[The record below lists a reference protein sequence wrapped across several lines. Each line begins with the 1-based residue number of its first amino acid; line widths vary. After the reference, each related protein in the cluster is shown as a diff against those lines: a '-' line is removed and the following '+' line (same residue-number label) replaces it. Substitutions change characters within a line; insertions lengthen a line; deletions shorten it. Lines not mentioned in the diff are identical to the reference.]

1 MLSANIVLFTAL
13 AYVALL
19 FLVAFVSDMKSRKG
33 WLGLVHSPIVYTLS
47 ISVYCTSWTFYGAVG
62 SAARSGLEF
71 ATIYLGPTLVFVGWW
86 FLLRKLVRIGR
97 IHRTSSIGDL
107 ISSRYGKSTSLAVLV
122 TLIAVIGTTPYIALQ
137 LKAVTASF
145 QVVAEAT
152 HTSLLGIPTGEIDI
166 RTGFWVAVGMAVF
179 TILFGTR
186 NIDANEHHHGVVAAI
201 ALEALVKLF
210 ALLAVG
216 LYVVFW
222 IAGGVPEVFQMP
234 TTAAVLQGPDTFG
247 TRWVALTFLSAAAI
261 VCLPRQFQ
269 ITVVENADENHLRT
283 AGWLFPL
290 YLFLISLFTLPIAIV
305 GLATLP
311 AGSNP
316 DMFVL
321 TLPMLHGQNALALL
335 VFIGGFSSATSMV
348 IVASIALSIMV
359 SNHIV
364 MPIALRLPRRS
375 AGVSGDVKSL
385 LLISRRISIA
395 MILLLGFA
403 YFVGTARSDA
413 LASMGLIAFAG
424 VAQFLPSMIGGLYWY
439 QASKSGAFVGLLAG
453 VLVWGYTLLL
463 PSFDGGTIIPT
474 SLFQDGPWGVAALRP
489 QALFG
494 AVGVDPL
501 VHSLFWSLGINIALF
516 VLVSLMRDQKPLE
529 RLQATLFI
537 DVFRNPADNEARFI
551 RRSAAIDDLY
561 ILAQRILGTEQ
572 AHRVFRDFARQQ
584 GSRDDLPQPDTEFIA
599 HLERQLAGGI
609 GAASARVMVNQVITG
624 ETISLDELMRLVD
637 ETQQVIEY
645 SQQLEHKSQQLQTTA
660 RQLREANERLRAL
673 DAQKDDFLSQVSHEV
688 RTPMA
693 SIRSF
698 SEILLSGADLTSDQ
712 SKRFLGIIH
721 NETLRLTRLLDEI
734 LDLSHLERGELTW
747 TLQPIDGAAV
757 LARAVE
763 TCQGMAAGV
772 TVEVGIAEEPVEVMG
787 HGDRLA
793 QVFINLISNAIKH
806 NTGPD
811 PRLTIRGAVVDGRFV
826 VDIQD
831 NGPGIAASDRDRIF
845 RKFSRAWSSDRS
857 ATTGAG
863 LGLAIS
869 RAILRRM
876 NATLD
881 LLPATGQGS
890 CFRVVLP
897 TRGTTGLTL
906 SRTEAAG
913 Q

>member
-19 FLVAFVSDMKSRKG
+19 FLVAFVSDMRSRKG
-33 WLGLVHSPIVYTLS
+33 WLGLVNSPVVYTLS

-62 SAARSGLEF
+62 SAARNGLEF

-97 IHRTSSIGDL
+97 IHRTSSIGDM
-107 ISSRYGKSTSLAVLV
+107 ISSRYGKSTTLAVLV

-152 HTSLLGIPTGEIDI
+152 HTSLLGIPTGDIDI
-166 RTGFWVAVGMAVF
+166 RTGFWVAAGMAVF

-201 ALEALVKLF
+201 ALEALVKLL

-234 TTAAVLQGPDTFG
+234 TAALVLQGPDTFG

-321 TLPMLHGQNALALL
+321 TLPMLHEQNALALL

-364 MPIALRLPRRS
+364 MPIALRLPWRS
-375 AGVSGDVKSL
+375 SGVSGDVKSL

-403 YFVGTARSDA
+403 YFVASARSDA

-424 VAQFLPSMIGGLYWY
+424 VAQFLPSMVGGLYWY
-439 QASKSGAFVGLLAG
+439 QASKAGAFVGLLAG

-463 PSFDGGTIIPT
+463 PSFEGGALPS
-474 SLFQDGPWGVAALRP
+474 SLFEHGPWGIAALRP

-501 VHSLFWSLGINIALF
+501 VHSLAWSLGINVALF
-516 VLVSLMRDQKPLE
+516 VVVSLLREQKPLE

-537 DVFRNPADNEARFI
+537 DVFRNPADNETRFI

-561 ILAQRILGTEQ
+561 ILAQRILGTDQ
-572 AHRVFRDFARQQ
+572 AHRLFRDFARQQ

-609 GAASARVMVNQVITG
+609 GAASARVMVSQVITG

-660 RQLREANERLRAL
+660 RQLRQANERLRAL

-698 SEILLSGADLTSDQ
+698 SEILLSGTDLTPDQ
-712 SKRFLGIIH
+712 STRFLEIIH

-747 TLQPIDGAAV
+747 ALEPVGASAV

-763 TCQGMAAGV
+763 TCQGMATRVAVELRYDAGA
-772 TVEVGIAEEPVEVMG
+772 VEVLG
-787 HGDRLA
+787 HSDRLA

-806 NTGPD
+806 NTGPE
-811 PRLTIRGAVVDGRFV
+811 PRLSIHSAVVDGHFV
-826 VDIQD
+826 VDLQD
-831 NGPGIAASDRDRIF
+831 NGPGIAAAEREHIF
-845 RKFSRAWSSDRS
+845 NKFSRAWTSARSS
-857 ATTGAG
+857 TTGAG

-876 NATLD
+876 NGTLD
-881 LLPATGQGS
+881 LMPASGTGA
-890 CFRVVLP
+890 CFRVTLP
-897 TRGTTGLTL
+897 IRPAPDQALP
-906 SRTEAAG
+906 RTATP
-913 Q
+913 